1 MATRIPILNPTDLPP
16 TTSTGRTYVYKTRVP
31 RRDIAVAALSPPL
44 EKHNI
49 GGAITKRRGAVKQ
62 NKVHVVRGHKLVAK
76 FFRQPTFCAFCK
88 DFLWGFGKQ
97 GYQCQACQTAVHKK
111 CHDKLLTKCPESGR
125 ESENTIYLRERFKVD
140 VPHRF
145 RPYTFMSPTF
155 CDHCGSMLYGLF
167 RQGLRCDEKHPRHS
181 GCPNE
186 PEFYDLWNCRPL
198 HSPLSRYSPH
208 LSTISE
214 SPLSTLR
221 RYSPVPVV
229 SRHRRVID
237 TADIDVSTPRILTQ
251 DSGHQKGRLR
261 RDRPTIKIRS
271 QALKDNPAL
280 RQHNERHER
289 SVGELLVEKFLIKD
303 KKLDETEKRLQLL
316 RQINVN
322 TSEEQDNDKD
332 LQQAKSK
339 ITRRFTRRR
348 SSADIQLDPE
358 QIERE
363 VTYAQVQAK
372 VLDTLVAEEQAEI
385 ENEVRRGTL
394 IRKGAPPGGPRTVPR
409 FFRSDGESVSQGE
422 EEASA
427 QKVKKTLKKVKKKRR
442 TTEKPSPPIG
452 ECENL
457 REPESSSD
465 VSVDVQTSEN
475 DEEEIRKRS
484 RSQMF
489 KVEASNSV
497 GDFATI
503 WVNSP
508 TEQFRE
514 SIKIPVPKKAPV
526 RNGHKVKEESET
538 EVVLP
543 VKKPYVKDTSRNS
556 VYFTVKTPPEVSKN
570 DPLNNL
576 KIVTDK
582 TEVSPKGSLKDKT
595 VNQILSAG
603 IEEDSKK
610 TPEESLE
617 ESKIGQISSA
627 GIKDTNLKTSK
638 DETLPKRKKEVIQK
652 KTIEIP
658 KQKKLEFLG
667 KRCPPQ
673 SPVSSVVDVPAKT
686 RVKENNVMLTS
697 DDLLASESSASGALP
712 SVADSLPKASKINT
726 DENNAVEA
734 PNCTLLRE
742 PQYLAKSTPT
752 KTEDVVSP
760 LSGKKVDKAVTL
772 ENASAVS
779 VPGKTGNV
787 DRPKEP
793 AKKGDLSTKTS
804 SSPKD
809 EDANNLESK
818 PTLSEAN
825 AQKAEASGR
834 ITEKRTKED
843 VKDTKVKR
851 VSSFEKMVKREDDEE
866 EVARL
871 PLSATTK
878 KIEANKAAPKNNL
891 QSANKEP
898 RIPWRTRALPKVDA
912 PGESTSVAD
921 SRPEQSTD
929 SKSSKQFASS
939 VDEIASMPL
948 EKPVVNGE
956 IGSLSKS
963 MSTESIDFWSEIKGP
978 ESPKVTK
985 VTTNRGFCF
994 ATGTKSSE
1002 PGQAVEDLASSQL
1015 DKKKQ
1020 TDPKI
1025 SVATPPPTE
1034 LSNIPV
1040 IEEERRKT
1048 EENSSKSETE
1058 RTISSSEA
1066 APEKLESD
1074 KGDFAP
1080 KKGLKKKKNLSI
1092 IIDPIQNAYST
1103 VKRTPF
1109 KREDS
1114 SASTVSYKSVTSTP
1128 DTSVPASEVSTPVA
1142 EISVPVINIEEAYT
1156 PTKLDSEALNEE
1168 DEPKTPTND
1177 CQDVKL
1183 SKISKWNNHSDLSNV
1198 ETEQETTPVP
1208 SKEVSAACSPA
1219 DTPESSKKKKIV
1231 KKKKPS
1237 TTKKSSTKKDSNKD
1251 SKGSKKSS
1259 TKKSSAK
1266 KIPAKSQEA
1275 PKPPEAKNS
1284 GKAKQENKNV
1294 PTTRPIDLIRMFY
1307 TTPSALLTATPRDL
1321 SKVRRAKIKRRKHHS
1336 RTPSMSSDSTGST
1349 TSTAT
1354 TESSGSMEL
1363 DDDPEHKRMNSTRSN
1378 DSGFDGSP
1386 RISNCDMACH
1396 KKCEKLTG
1404 NLCGLNQK
1412 LVAEALQALK
1422 KAAIDEEKEKKIRL
1436 FNSFDTFKVKK
1447 FSLLSKRNL
1456 VFLMQFDLELWP
1468 YSETWLTQEEQ
1479 TNSLHNPID
1488 LLIGFIAPSQSSDTQ
1503 RNSDSSDHF
1512 PSGRITPPATN
1523 LPRFKKYTVTDFN
1536 FLKVL
1541 GKGSFGKVLLA
1552 ELRGTECV
1560 YAIKCLKK
1568 DVVLEDDDVECTL
1581 IERKVLT
1588 LATRHPYLCHL
1599 FCTFQTDSHLFFV
1612 MEYLNGGDLMFHIQ
1626 KSGRFPEPR
1635 ARFYAAEIWSGL
1647 NFLHKKGIV
1656 YRDLKLDNVLLDF
1669 EGHIRIADFGMCK
1682 LQIFLDRTAD
1692 TFCGTPDYMAPEI
1705 IKGLK
1710 YNQAVDWWSYGV
1722 LLYEMLTG
1730 QSPFSG
1736 CDEDE
1741 LFWSICNERPF
1752 IPRYLSQDSSDILI
1766 ALLEKDSGK
1775 RLAGHEIA
1783 MHSFFDVINNPTKQI
1798 PVNILMICVSLQW
1811 DRLERRQLEPPF
1823 KPALDHTLDTR
1834 YFDTAFTAERPRLTP
1849 VPDQILTSMDQEYCV
1864 LRICIL
1870 HIFMCTVAP
1879 SNFPQTYKNLH
1890 LVIIIRMSQ
1899 DSPRR
1904 MTSSLVSRFLQL
1916 SGDYLDGELDLDL
1929 GLSTA

>member
-1 MATRIPILNPTDLPP
+1 MPYYGDGLPYYYGGP
-16 TTSTGRTYVYKTRVP
+16 FSNHSSLMTGAP
-31 RRDIAVAALSPPL
+31 
-44 EKHNI
+44 
-49 GGAITKRRGAVKQ
+49 
-62 NKVHVVRGHKLVAK
+62 
-76 FFRQPTFCAFCK
+76 
-88 DFLWGFGKQ
+88 
-97 GYQCQACQTAVHKK
+97 
-111 CHDKLLTKCPESGR
+111 
-125 ESENTIYLRERFKVD
+125 
-140 VPHRF
+140 
-145 RPYTFMSPTF
+145 
-155 CDHCGSMLYGLF
+155 
-167 RQGLRCDEKHPRHS
+167 
-181 GCPNE
+181 
-186 PEFYDLWNCRPL
+186 RPL

-214 SPLSTLR
+214 SPLSSLR
-221 RYSPVPVV
+221 RYSPVAVV

-237 TADIDVSTPRILTQ
+237 TADIDVSTPRILGQ
-251 DSGHQKGRLR
+251 ESGGHQKGRLR

-303 KKLDETEKRLQLL
+303 KKPDETEKLASLQLL
-316 RQINVN
+316 RQVSVD
-322 TSEEQDNDKD
+322 TSDEQDSDKD
-332 LQQAKSK
+332 LSQQAKSK

-363 VTYAQVQAK
+363 VAYAQVQAK

-427 QKVKKTLKKVKKKRR
+427 QKVRKTLKKVKKKRR
-442 TTEKPSPPIG
+442 TTEKPSPPIEEG
-452 ECENL
+452 ENL
-457 REPESSSD
+457 REPGSSSD
-465 VSVDVQTSEN
+465 VSADVQTSEN

-484 RSQMF
+484 QMF

-497 GDFATI
+497 GDFSTI

-508 TEQFRE
+508 AEQFRE
-514 SIKIPVPKKAPV
+514 SVKIPVPKKLPA
-526 RNGHKVKEESET
+526 RNGQEVKEESET

-543 VKKPYVKDTSRNS
+543 VKRPYVKDTSRNS
-556 VYFTVKTPPEVSKN
+556 VYFTVKTPPEATKN

-576 KIVTDK
+576 EVVADRTK
-582 TEVSPKGSLKDKT
+582 VSPKGEMMDQISSADTTEPGSPKDKT
-595 VNQILSAG
+595 VSQILS
-603 IEEDSKK
+603 KK
-610 TPEESLE
+610 TLDSPK
-617 ESKIGQISSA
+617 ESKA
-627 GIKDTNLKTSK
+627 GVKDTNLKNETSK
-638 DETLPKRKKEVIQK
+638 DETVPKRKKE
-652 KTIEIP
+652 TI
-658 KQKKLEFLG
+658 QKKLEFLDE
-667 KRCPPQ
+667 RCSPQ
-673 SPVSSVVDVPAKT
+673 SPVSSVVDAPANT
-686 RVKENNVMLTS
+686 RVKETNATLTS

-734 PNCTLLRE
+734 PKRTLLRE
-742 PQYLAKSTPT
+742 PQYLAKTTPT

-760 LSGKKVDKAVTL
+760 LSGRKVDKAATL
-772 ENASAVS
+772 GNASAAGVRGET
-779 VPGKTGNV
+779 VNV
-787 DRPKEP
+787 DRPKDL
-793 AKKGDLSTKTS
+793 AKKGDSSTKTS
-804 SSPKD
+804 SSI
-809 EDANNLESK
+809 EDANNNLASK
-818 PTLSEAN
+818 PTLSEGN
-825 AQKAEASGR
+825 AQKAEKASGG
-834 ITEKRTKED
+834 IVEKRAKED
-843 VKDTKVKR
+843 VKDTKVKG
-851 VSSFEKMVKREDDEE
+851 VFSSFEKMV
-866 EVARL
+866 
-871 PLSATTK
+871 TTRK
-878 KIEANKAAPKNNL
+878 TEANKCNL

-898 RIPWRTRALPKVDA
+898 RIPWRTRA
-912 PGESTSVAD
+912 
-921 SRPEQSTD
+921 EQPTD
-929 SKSSKQFASS
+929 SKSSKQSALSADEMASTP
-939 VDEIASMPL
+939 A
-948 EKPVVNGE
+948 VN
-956 IGSLSKS
+956 GSLSKS
-963 MSTESIDFWSEIKGP
+963 TSSESIDFWSEIKGP
-978 ESPKVTK
+978 ESPQVTK
-985 VTTNRGFCF
+985 EVNPDKGFCF
-994 ATGTKSSE
+994 AAGTKSSV
-1002 PGQAVEDLASSQL
+1002 PGQAVEDLAGSQL

-1020 TDPKI
+1020 TDSKI
-1025 SVATPPPTE
+1025 SVAAPPPAE

-1040 IEEERRKT
+1040 IEEE
-1048 EENSSKSETE
+1048 NPSKSETE

-1066 APEKLESD
+1066 APAKLESD
-1074 KGDFAP
+1074 KVDTAP
-1080 KKGLKKKKNLSI
+1080 KKGLKKKKNLSV

-1114 SASTVSYKSVTSTP
+1114 TASTVSYKSVTSTP

-1142 EISVPVINIEEAYT
+1142 EIPVPVINIEEASTT
-1156 PTKLDSEALNEE
+1156 PIKPDSEALNEE

-1177 CQDVKL
+1177 WQDVKL
-1183 SKISKWNNHSDLSNV
+1183 SKISKWDNHSDLSNV
-1198 ETEQETTPVP
+1198 EAEQEITPVP
-1208 SKEVSAACSPA
+1208 SKEVSVACSPE
-1219 DTPESSKKKKIV
+1219 DTPESSKKKKIAR
-1231 KKKKPS
+1231 KKKAS

-1266 KIPAKSQEA
+1266 KTPAKSQEA
-1275 PKPPEAKNS
+1275 PKPPEAKIS
-1284 GKAKQENKNV
+1284 GKARQENKNA
-1294 PTTRPIDLIRMFY
+1294 PAPRPIDLIRMFY

-1336 RTPSMSSDSTGST
+1336 RTPSVSSDSTGST

-1386 RISNCDMACH
+1386 RIS
-1396 KKCEKLTG
+1396 T
-1404 NLCGLNQK
+1404 
-1412 LVAEALQALK
+1412 
-1422 KAAIDEEKEKKIRL
+1422 
-1436 FNSFDTFKVKK
+1436 
-1447 FSLLSKRNL
+1447 
-1456 VFLMQFDLELWP
+1456 
-1468 YSETWLTQEEQ
+1468 
-1479 TNSLHNPID
+1479 
-1488 LLIGFIAPSQSSDTQ
+1488 PSQSSDTQ

-1783 MHSFFDVINNPTKQI
+1783 THSFFE
-1798 PVNILMICVSLQW
+1798 SLQW

-1849 VPDQILTSMDQEYCV
+1849 VPDQILTSMDQGVFRGFSY
-1864 LRICIL
+1864 
-1870 HIFMCTVAP
+1870 TNPNA
-1879 SNFPQTYKNLH
+1879 T
-1890 LVIIIRMSQ
+1890 
-1899 DSPRR
+1899 D
-1904 MTSSLVSRFLQL
+1904 
-1916 SGDYLDGELDLDL
+1916 
-1929 GLSTA
+1929 